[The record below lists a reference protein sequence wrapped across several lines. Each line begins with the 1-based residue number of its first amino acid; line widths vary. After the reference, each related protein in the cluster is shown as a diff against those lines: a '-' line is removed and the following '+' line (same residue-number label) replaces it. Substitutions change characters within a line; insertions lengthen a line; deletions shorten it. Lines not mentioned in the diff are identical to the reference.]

1 MTALAER
8 AAAPGRAMTLRTLAG
23 VEARRYAR
31 HPLFLLGVALLIW
44 VTATS
49 SYGEAHVWY
58 LDVIFFPAF
67 LLGLLGVF
75 VAHGLTRSISQSSD
89 AVGAAPIDGITRTA
103 ALCLACLVPGVVA
116 LAWVI
121 WMYLAMLVLPVAETA
136 AISPVERAAILAAAV
151 VCAVGGPLVGVMVGR
166 WTRFPGAGLVAAVVL
181 VGWVV
186 LATGGL
192 ATPASRLS
200 NLFHLNAPY
209 AGWVSGDGPG
219 EHPWI
224 AGGSPIW
231 YLVYISL
238 LCGLAAT
245 AAMLHEASGR
255 QRFRL
260 VRLLVVVAVLA
271 GTSLGLAVAA
281 DPTRIPL

>member
-8 AAAPGRAMTLRTLAG
+8 AAPGRAMTLRTLAG

-49 SYGEAHVWY
+49 SYREADVWY
-58 LDVIFFPAF
+58 LDAMFFPAF
-67 LLGLLGVF
+67 LLGLLGIF

-136 AISPVERAAILAAAV
+136 AISPVERAAMLATAV

-166 WTRFPGAGLVAAVVL
+166 WTQFPGAGLVAAVVL

-192 ATPASRLS
+192 ATLS

-224 AGGSPIW
+224 VGGSPIW